1 MTTEATVVIKGRND
15 LGYAIKSAE
24 RDLKRLA
31 QTGELVGK
39 FLRGGAIVGA
49 IVAFER
55 LAENAQKAAEQIGDK
70 GTAKALGQLNKK
82 IDELKAKGVNII
94 GQVLGGLSTAAFG
107 STGDKAALHLKAV
120 QQRIDQIKASVG
132 GNTGLLGPGLVQ
144 DLARLELE
152 KKALQD
158 VVDLYSK
165 AVPYGERS
173 RAPGGRN
180 RQVTFDPNAKS
191 GGGKSPAEDA
201 LREIDVY
208 GRQIFNL
215 TNAQAQAIEEINQA
229 AKDSNRRFFIDIS
242 NETNETLDEMTER
255 SRRYS
260 EEMSDGM
267 SVYAEQAARNIQTAF
282 ADFLFDPFEKGIK
295 GMLAGFIDTIRRMAA
310 EAAAAELL
318 KGFFTWGASAFGGSV
333 GGFFGTMASN
343 IGTRA
348 SGGPVS
354 AGKPYLVGEQGP
366 ELFIPGMSGGILP
379 NAAMAGGGGITIN
392 QSFDVRGTDADRVM
406 AVMPALLKRAKDEAV
421 AEIRDLK
428 ARGRL

>member
-94 GQVLGGLSTAAFG
+94 GQVLGGLWTAAFG
-107 STGDKAALHLKAV
+107 STGDKAALQLKAV

-132 GNTGLLGPGLVQ
+132 GNAGLLGPGLVQ

-191 GGGKSPAEDA
+191 GGSGKSPAEDA
-201 LREIDVY
+201 LRELDVY

-242 NETNETLDEMTER
+242 NETNETLDEMTDR
-255 SRRYS
+255 SRRYA

-267 SVYAEQAARNIQTAF
+267 SVYAEQAARNIQSAF

-295 GMLAGFIDTIRRMAA
+295 GMLAGFIDTIRRMVA
-310 EAAAAELL
+310 EAAAAEIL
-318 KGFFTWGASAFGGSV
+318 KGFFTWGASAFGGGV
-333 GGFFGTMASN
+333 GSFFGSMASS

-348 SGGPVS
+348 SGGPVG

-366 ELFIPGMSGGILP
+366 ELFVPGMSGAIIP
-379 NAAMAGGGGITIN
+379 NGAGGASVTIN
-392 QSFDVRGTDADRVM
+392 QSFDVRGADAERIM
-406 AVMPALLKRAKDEAV
+406 SVMPTLLKRAKDEAV